1 MKSIITCICVL
12 MTISH
17 LASQESI
24 FPKQMATDLTHIAIS
39 GDNIFTVGTC
49 SRAQVSTDG
58 GSTWDIFDIE
68 IEEFWTG
75 LEIKPNSNGNES
87 YLLHDDILLIF
98 NIDKSL
104 TEVNTSILEGF
115 GRMRS
120 MEIDDNYIYIVSD
133 GAIHKAPHG
142 SLEWEHIVDVVY
154 DSPYTIS
161 TSAISPTSIYVTS
174 REGHVF
180 ETNKTSGGYVEVSNI
195 NGWIRTMTMANDDV
209 GYLTA
214 QGASG
219 PYKTIDGGNTWVEIQ
234 DWPENNPVRVYNEDI
249 IMTSN
254 TNRFFVSTDGGAT
267 NTANYMSDDIH
278 AGLIYNTRFD
288 EDGNIYMVGESSMVL
303 RSSDLGET
311 YDNLIPNIRTHLNNI
326 HFNANSG
333 ISTGYG
339 SILISNDAGENWEE
353 YSDANIENPS
363 DGVVLADGKFA
374 IASHSGVSIVN
385 NGVVESTAGA
395 RADRIYVAPDNS
407 YLLASLVIGSSYV
420 MSKSSDN
427 GLTWENKRFNDQLG
441 RIKSNS
447 AGLIYAV
454 SGDGKYIY
462 STDEGETWDEKELP
476 IIGWMSDIV
485 IEDGVE
491 LYNLNGDVYES
502 KDNGITLTEIGG
514 GQRVNNLHILRE
526 DHYTYTNGS
535 SVTMDIK
542 EKKPGATSFST
553 IASSCGTAYGS
564 YNKGNGEVWY
574 SKSAGYIAKFD
585 FDLVTS
591 TIDRVESNP
600 DIYPNPIVSGEE
612 IMIDGITN
620 PSTISITNI
629 MGKQIL
635 NRVVKDHSTTINTE
649 ELIPGNYYISI
660 KTDNRM
666 TTSKIMVF

>member
-142 SLEWEHIVDVVY
+142 S
-154 DSPYTIS
+154 
-161 TSAISPTSIYVTS
+161 
-174 REGHVF
+174 
-180 ETNKTSGGYVEVSNI
+180 
-195 NGWIRTMTMANDDV
+195 
-209 GYLTA
+209 
-214 QGASG
+214 
-219 PYKTIDGGNTWVEIQ
+219 KTIDGGNTWVEIQ

-326 HFNANSG
+326 HFN
-333 ISTGYG
+333 IV
-339 SILISNDAGENWEE
+339 E
-353 YSDANIENPS
+353 Y
-363 DGVVLADGKFA
+363 L
-374 IASHSGVSIVN
+374 
-385 NGVVESTAGA
+385 
-395 RADRIYVAPDNS
+395 
-407 YLLASLVIGSSYV
+407 
-420 MSKSSDN
+420 
-427 GLTWENKRFNDQLG
+427 
-441 RIKSNS
+441 
-447 AGLIYAV
+447 
-454 SGDGKYIY
+454 
-462 STDEGETWDEKELP
+462 
-476 IIGWMSDIV
+476 
-485 IEDGVE
+485 
-491 LYNLNGDVYES
+491 
-502 KDNGITLTEIGG
+502 
-514 GQRVNNLHILRE
+514 
-526 DHYTYTNGS
+526 
-535 SVTMDIK
+535 
-542 EKKPGATSFST
+542 
-553 IASSCGTAYGS
+553 
-564 YNKGNGEVWY
+564 
-574 SKSAGYIAKFD
+574 
-585 FDLVTS
+585 
-591 TIDRVESNP
+591 
-600 DIYPNPIVSGEE
+600 
-612 IMIDGITN
+612 
-620 PSTISITNI
+620 
-629 MGKQIL
+629 
-635 NRVVKDHSTTINTE
+635 
-649 ELIPGNYYISI
+649 
-660 KTDNRM
+660 
-666 TTSKIMVF
+666 